1 MKFNTLRYLVLPW
14 FLLFCTIIV
23 AMIIE
28 GTYFQLDEVY
38 HQYYLGV
45 LGLGVFLCLSSNLRT
60 LTKAGIWLAHSLPSN
75 LRSRPWWWIFRAILA
90 VVFAS
95 AFFEVGKLSWMPL
108 IWQGAVIPVVFT
120 ICLFV
125 TIWSLMGPILAFC
138 SRVPFS
144 RFSAFVSSWP
154 IFILVPITA
163 VFVGRTIVTAYNE
176 SRPDFAMSQTLLPK
190 GETEEVAA
198 VAAVDVEI
206 VAKSKTAIELQEA
219 VASGAPCPD
228 KSKLIQN
235 TLTPNGESDSV
246 YWAVRALKC
255 TEMKSVVGLP
265 KLADIMLKHSD
276 PKVRAAAIS
285 AMPKF
290 GTTDV
295 KRIGY
300 LLVKRLGE
308 KEPLEVIEAAAGV
321 LIKLGEEEKAWVTKR
336 LTALMDI
343 PRTSALASK
352 ILAQKLK
359 REDLVSEFV
368 AKNLTE
374 GSADRKRAISMV
386 CSLSEQGRAIAI
398 PHIDGIVASIQ
409 TGDAQDPALK
419 ALECLGQPAFES
431 LRKELQTP
439 QKLEKQVA
447 ARAFAEGEWK
457 SDDKLV
463 LETASACVHDPI
475 EGVRHWCSQALG
487 KVGAPAV
494 PGILELLMSDDPKLK
509 ASATEALTLFNDP
522 EGKKELMKVRATKS
536 GWMASQK
543 DLEVARA
550 IDKALIN
557 MHEPE
562 STKE

>member
-1 MKFNTLRYLVLPW
+1 MTQ
-14 FLLFCTIIV
+14 T
-23 AMIIE
+23 
-28 GTYFQLDEVY
+28 T
-38 HQYYLGV
+38 
-45 LGLGVFLCLSSNLRT
+45 
-60 LTKAGIWLAHSLPSN
+60 
-75 LRSRPWWWIFRAILA
+75 
-90 VVFAS
+90 
-95 AFFEVGKLSWMPL
+95 
-108 IWQGAVIPVVFT
+108 
-120 ICLFV
+120 
-125 TIWSLMGPILAFC
+125 
-138 SRVPFS
+138 VPKD
-144 RFSAFVSSWP
+144 
-154 IFILVPITA
+154 
-163 VFVGRTIVTAYNE
+163 N
-176 SRPDFAMSQTLLPK
+176 
-190 GETEEVAA
+190 TEEV
-198 VAAVDVEI
+198 VVTTTDVE
-206 VAKSKTAIELQEA
+206 VTAKSATALELREA
-219 VASGAPCPD
+219 VVAGTPCND
-228 KSKLIQN
+228 KSKVILGS
-235 TLTPNGESDSV
+235 LTPNGDADTV

-265 KLADIMLKHSD
+265 KLADIMMKHSD

-285 AMPKF
+285 AMLKF
-290 GTTDV
+290 GITDV

-300 LLVKRLGE
+300 LLVKRLGQN
-308 KEPLEVIEAAAGV
+308 EPLEVIEAAAGV
-321 LIKLGEEEKAWVTKR
+321 LIKLGEEEKAWVTKK

-398 PHIDGIVASIQ
+398 PHIDGIVASIK
-409 TGDAQDPALK
+409 TGDASDPALK

-439 QKLEKQVA
+439 QKLDKEIA
-447 ARAFAEGEWK
+447 ARAFAEGNWK
-457 SDDKLV
+457 KDDKVV
-463 LETASACVHDPI
+463 LETASACVHDAS

-494 PGILELLMSDDPKLK
+494 PGILELLMSDDPKSK
-509 ASATEALTLFNDP
+509 NSATQALTLFTDP
-522 EGKKELMKVRATKS
+522 EGKKALMKVRASKS

-557 MHEPE
+557 MNEPE
-562 STKE
+562 AKTE

>member
-1 MKFNTLRYLVLPW
+1 VKFNTLRYLVLPW

-23 AMIIE
+23 AMIVE
-28 GTYFQLDEVY
+28 GTYFQLDEAY

-45 LGLGVFLCLSSNLRT
+45 LGLGVFFCLSSNLRT

-75 LRSRPWWWIFRAILA
+75 LRNRPWWWLFTA
-90 VVFAS
+90 VFAIGFAY
-95 AFFEVGKLSWMPL
+95 AFFELGKLSWMPL

-154 IFILVPITA
+154 VFLLVPITA
-163 VFVGRTIVTAYNE
+163 VFVGRTIVTAYKE
-176 SRPDFAMSQTLLPK
+176 SRPDFAMSQAFVPK
-190 GETEEVAA
+190 DSAEEV
-198 VAAVDVEI
+198 VATAVDVE
-206 VAKSKTAIELQEA
+206 VTAKSPTALELKEA
-219 VASGAPCPD
+219 VLAGTSCSD
-228 KSKLIQN
+228 KSKLIQ
-235 TLTPNGESDSV
+235 TSLIPNGEADTV
-246 YWAVRALKC
+246 YWAIRALKC

-290 GTTDV
+290 GITDV

-300 LLVKRLGE
+300 LLVKRLGQN
-308 KEPLEVIEAAAGV
+308 EPLEVIEAAAGV
-321 LIKLGEEEKAWVTKR
+321 LIKLGEEEKAWVTKK

-368 AKNLTE
+368 AKNLAE

-398 PHIDGIVASIQ
+398 PHIDGIVASIK
-409 TGDAQDPALK
+409 TGDSEDPALK

-439 QKLEKQVA
+439 QKLDKEIA
-447 ARAFAEGEWK
+447 ARAFAEGNWK
-457 SDDKLV
+457 KDDKVV
-463 LETASACVHDPI
+463 LETASACVHDAS

-509 ASATEALTLFNDP
+509 NSATQALTLFSDP
-522 EGKKELMKVRATKS
+522 EGKKELMKVRASKS

-557 MHEPE
+557 MKEPE
-562 STKE
+562 SKTE

>member
-1 MKFNTLRYLVLPW
+1 VKFNTLRYLVLPW

-23 AMIIE
+23 AMIVE
-28 GTYFQLDEVY
+28 GTYFKLDEAY

-45 LGLGVFLCLSSNLRT
+45 LGLGVFFCLSSNLRT

-75 LRSRPWWWIFRAILA
+75 LRSRPWWWLFRAAFA
-90 VVFAS
+90 VGFAY
-95 AFFEVGKLSWMPL
+95 AFFELGKLSWMPL
-108 IWQGAVIPVVFT
+108 IWQGAVIPAVFT

-154 IFILVPITA
+154 VFLLVPITA
-163 VFVGRTIVTAYNE
+163 VFVGRTIVTAYKE
-176 SRPDFAMSQTLLPK
+176 SRPDFAMSQTTVPK
-190 GETEEVAA
+190 DNTEEV
-198 VAAVDVEI
+198 VVTTTDVE
-206 VAKSKTAIELQEA
+206 VTAKSATALELREA
-219 VASGAPCPD
+219 VVAGTPCND
-228 KSKLIQN
+228 KSKVILGS
-235 TLTPNGESDSV
+235 LTPNGDADTV

-265 KLADIMLKHSD
+265 KLADIMMKHSD

-285 AMPKF
+285 AMLKF
-290 GTTDV
+290 GITDV

-300 LLVKRLGE
+300 LLVKRLGQN
-308 KEPLEVIEAAAGV
+308 EPLEVIEAAAGV
-321 LIKLGEEEKAWVTKR
+321 LIKLGEEEKAWVTKK

-398 PHIDGIVASIQ
+398 PHIDGIVASIK
-409 TGDAQDPALK
+409 TGDASDPALK

-439 QKLEKQVA
+439 QKLDKEIA
-447 ARAFAEGEWK
+447 ARAFAEGNWK
-457 SDDKLV
+457 KDDKVV
-463 LETASACVHDPI
+463 LETASACVHDAS

-494 PGILELLMSDDPKLK
+494 PGILELLMSDDPKSK
-509 ASATEALTLFNDP
+509 NSATQALTLFTDP
-522 EGKKELMKVRATKS
+522 EGKKALMKVRASKS

-557 MHEPE
+557 MNEPE
-562 STKE
+562 AKTE